1 MRTAP
6 KYHTDYCADMDRW
19 ALVAVVVALALLA
32 SCTGTSNDP
41 GVEDRDN
48 VIRAETSAGRVA
60 ARPAGTKSWTGSV
73 RRRVDDAEEAARG
86 RMFRRSSD
94 LELIRDRNRQRVGL
108 RFTGVRVPR
117 GAVIRRAWVQFS
129 ADRRSTRTTRLRI
142 RAQASDS
149 AQRFRDRRFDLRR
162 RTHVAATVAWSPRR
176 WTSAGALGGRQR
188 TPNLRSVLQPVVNRE
203 GWRSGNAV
211 ALLFTGSGRRVAA
224 SYESSRKAP
233 TLHIEYVPT
242 RFTFAAA
249 GDLGADRHTR
259 TSLQVLDRSSAEFFL
274 ALGDMRYG
282 ELSSDAAWCDY
293 VLDRLPNKG
302 RRFPLELV
310 TGNHE
315 QTGSSDGNIAKLAE
329 CLPDRL
335 DASRG
340 GLSRYGAQYSID
352 YPKAK
357 PLARFVMIAPNLRM
371 GDTRYTYG
379 PGSPHRSWLVRRIES
394 ARAAGIPWV
403 IVGLHYPC
411 LTVGATHGCDSGE
424 EVLNLLVAKKVDLVL
439 TGHNHI
445 YERSKQ
451 LRLNGSTCPALHE
464 DATDPDYITDDGQDD
479 SYAKGRGT
487 VQVTAGSF
495 GRSLQGVD
503 ETDPDM
509 PYFASVDEDTFGL
522 MTYVVDRHRI
532 RAKFLPS
539 TGGFTDSFQIVSR

>member
-1 MRTAP
+1 
-6 KYHTDYCADMDRW
+6 MDRRIP
-19 ALVAVVVALALLA
+19 VAAVTLLALLA
-32 SCTGTSNDP
+32 SCTGTTSNSGP
-41 GVEDRDN
+41 ERRDA
-48 VIRAETSAGRVA
+48 VIRAEDSA
-60 ARPAGTKSWTGSV
+60 ARPGAPRSWTGSV
-73 RRRVDDAEEAARG
+73 RRRVDDAEEGARG
-86 RMFRRSSD
+86 RMLLRSSD
-94 LELIRDRNRQRVGL
+94 LELTRDRTRQRVGL

-117 GAVIRRAWVQFS
+117 RAVIRRAWVQFS
-129 ADRRSTRTTRLRI
+129 ADRRTTRSTRLRI

-149 AQRFRDRRFDLRR
+149 APRFRPRRFDLSR
-162 RTHVAATVAWSPRR
+162 RTRASATVSWSPRR
-176 WTSAGALGGRQR
+176 WTSAGARGVRQR

-211 ALLFTGSGRRVAA
+211 ALLLTGSGRRAA
-224 SYESSRKAP
+224 SSYENSRRAP

-259 TSLQVLDRSSAEFFL
+259 ASLQVLDRSSAEFFL

-282 ELSSDAAWCDY
+282 ALSSDAAWCDY

-302 RRFPLELV
+302 RRYPFELV

-315 QTGSSDGNIAKLAE
+315 QTGSSDGNIVKLAG

-335 DASRG
+335 GASRG

-352 YPKAK
+352 YPSAK

-371 GDTRYTYG
+371 GDTRYTYR
-379 PGSPHRSWLVRRIES
+379 PGSPHRTWLVRRIDS

-411 LTVGATHGCDSGE
+411 ITVGATHGCDSGE
-424 EVLNLLVAKKVDLVL
+424 EVLNLLVAKNVDLVL

-464 DATDPDYITDDGQDD
+464 DAPDPDCITDHGQDD

-487 VQVTAGSF
+487 VLVTAGSF

-503 ETDPDM
+503 EADPDM

-532 RAKFLPS
+532 RATFLPS
-539 TGGFTDSFQIVSR
+539 TGSFTDSFEIASR